1 MTLKTPEALSLLSQ
15 VLLLDKKEVEAE
27 RALTAAASINPK
39 LPSVYRNQARL
50 LLKQSKTAEALE
62 KAQLGCR
69 QSPEEPESLLVL
81 AACLG
86 ANQRDLEALPLIEKI
101 LKAESNYAEAYA
113 SRALIK
119 LRSKDVVGA
128 IEDAKMTVS
137 LKPHLT
143 QIWQLL
149 GSLYYQ
155 ENSLV
160 DAIEA
165 LRSAH
170 KNEPENP
177 VFMIQL
183 GEFLRQDNKV
193 SEAINI
199 LEQATTLAPEDAN
212 AWTNLGV
219 ALQQEKR
226 LADAKI
232 AYEKALALNPKS
244 ATVMSNL
251 GAIASGS

>member
-1 MTLKTPEALSLLSQ
+1 M
-15 VLLLDKKEVEAE
+15 LLLDKKEAEAE
-27 RALTAAASINPK
+27 RALTAAASINSE

-62 KAQLGCR
+62 KAQLGCK
-69 QSPEEPESLLVL
+69 QSPEDLESLLVL

-86 ANQRDLEALPLIEKI
+86 ANKRDLEALPIIEKI
-101 LKAESNYAEAYA
+101 LKAKSDYAEAYA
-113 SRALIK
+113 NRALIK
-119 LRSKDVVGA
+119 LRAKDTAGA

-143 QIWQLL
+143 HIWQLL

-160 DAIEA
+160 EAIVA

-170 KNEPENP
+170 KNEPENAA
-177 VFMIQL
+177 FMIQL

-199 LEQATTLAPEDAN
+199 LEKPQSL
-212 AWTNLGV
+212 
-219 ALQQEKR
+219 LQKCQSM
-226 LADAKI
+226 D
-232 AYEKALALNPKS
+232 
-244 ATVMSNL
+244 
-251 GAIASGS
+251 

>member
-1 MTLKTPEALSLLSQ
+1 MSAAIELREIGRYKEAQEWLSNVIEHDSRNTEALSLLSQ

-27 RALTAAASINPK
+27 RALTAAASINSE

-69 QSPEEPESLLVL
+69 QSPEDSESLLVL

-86 ANQRDLEALPLIEKI
+86 ANQRDLEALPIIEKI
-101 LKAESNYAEAYA
+101 LKANSNYAEAYA
-113 SRALIK
+113 NRALIK
-119 LRSKDVVGA
+119 LRAKDTVGA
-128 IEDAKMTVS
+128 IKDAKMTVS

-143 QIWQLL
+143 QMWRLL
-149 GSLYYQ
+149 SSLHYQ
-155 ENSLV
+155 ANNLS

-177 VFMIQL
+177 DFM
-183 GEFLRQDNKV
+183 V
-193 SEAINI
+193 STGRV
-199 LEQATTLAPEDAN
+199 LTT
-212 AWTNLGV
+212 
-219 ALQQEKR
+219 R
-226 LADAKI
+226 
-232 AYEKALALNPKS
+232 
-244 ATVMSNL
+244 
-251 GAIASGS
+251 